1 MAASGYREVHR
12 PTFVSAFYHRAFE
25 GLEPVDWKLSNP
37 VLRGRR
43 AGNSPLLP
51 DVRHEVAIAFVTTE

>member
-12 PTFVSAFYHRAFE
+12 PTFVSAFYHGAFE
-25 GLEPVDWKLSNP
+25 RLEPVDWKLSNP

-51 DVRHEVAIAFVTTE
+51 DLMI